1 MVLEVFD
8 ARGGAP
14 EKGVWAT
21 WMSRWG
27 DTPLFPPPR
36 SKAINPAEGVTPK
49 TPTMKNPSHWDGK
62 GVIFLILKLISK
74 VTPLKSPPTVLMVGD
89 RELHGEVAYDEYAF
103 PMQVEVINVRVREV
117 NE

>member
-1 MVLEVFD
+1 LDEPVG
-8 ARGGAP
+8 RYP
-14 EKGVWAT
+14 T
-21 WMSRWG
+21 IHHH
-27 DTPLFPPPR
+27 PR

-49 TPTMKNPSHWDGK
+49 TPQRKPRPKGGK